1 MTTSLST
8 WDLQRQEGVLHWN
21 RVSLPALAE
30 RYGTPLY
37 VVNERLLSAA
47 YSHFVDSFI
56 GESVLPHVFYSVKT
70 NPVPDVLR
78 VLLECG
84 SGLEVVNE
92 YELRLALDLHV
103 AGDRIV
109 VNGTYKSSDFIEAA
123 VLASVGLIN
132 VESLHELTRLAEIA
146 SRFGAKANL
155 ALRINPELKGHRF
168 NPTISTARSSSP
180 MGFIVDSDE
189 WREAI
194 DLLKKRPELELRGI
208 HLHLGSGI
216 SSASPYV
223 EAIDYAY
230 GVWMDLCRNGFRP
243 DIVDLGGGFAI
254 KSCKTL
260 SLFEAVK
267 AIGWQ
272 SAPKPPSNKSDTSF
286 IKTIA
291 KAWVRYFDESVQ
303 AGGTRAPKLYLEP
316 GRALSATSQAL
327 LVRVH
332 RIVERGSGAATAICD
347 AGAMSISPSL
357 WSEYH
362 SVFVA
367 SRVHS
372 SEKADYSIIGNMP
385 SQLDVI
391 STRMRL
397 SKLKPDDLLVV
408 MDTGA
413 YFTSFGNTFAGP
425 RPPIVMIERS
435 GPRLI
440 RRKEKYEELFL
451 RDLNWFESNTLESSS

>member
-1 MTTSLST
+1 MMTRNHST
-8 WDLQRQEGVLHWN
+8 WDLHRKQGVLHWN
-21 RVSLPALAE
+21 GISLPALAE

-37 VVNERLLSAA
+37 VVNERLLRATYA
-47 YSHFVDSFI
+47 RFVDCFT

-70 NPVPDVLR
+70 NPVPGVLH

-92 YELRLALDLHV
+92 YELRLALDLNV
-103 AGDRIV
+103 PGDRIV
-109 VNGTYKSSDFIEAA
+109 VNSAYKSSEFIEQAIS
-123 VLASVGLIN
+123 ASVGLIN
-132 VESLHELTRLAEIA
+132 VESLDELTRLAEIVT
-146 SRFGAKANL
+146 RFGSKANL

-168 NPTISTARSSSP
+168 NPTISTARASSP

-189 WREAI
+189 WRRAI
-194 DLLKKRPELELRGI
+194 DLLAERPDLEVRGI

-216 SSASPYV
+216 SSAGPYI

-230 GVWMDLCRNGFRP
+230 GVWLGLWKSGFRP
-243 DIVDLGGGFAI
+243 DIVDLGGGFSVQ
-254 KSCKTL
+254 SCKML
-260 SLFEAVK
+260 SLLEAVK

-272 SAPKPPSNKSDTSF
+272 HAPRPPSSKTDGSFMKS
-286 IKTIA
+286 IA
-291 KAWVRYFDESVQ
+291 QAWVRYFVRAVQ
-303 AGGTRAPKLYLEP
+303 ATGLRAPKLYLEP

-327 LVRVH
+327 LVRVN
-332 RIVERGSGAATAICD
+332 RVVERSSGAARAICD

-362 SVFVA
+362 SIFVA
-367 SRVHS
+367 GRVGTG
-372 SEKADYSIIGNMP
+372 EEADYTIIGGMP

-391 STRMRL
+391 APRMRL
-397 SKLKPDDLLVV
+397 SKLDPGDLLVV

-425 RPPIVMIERS
+425 RPPIVMIKRS

-451 RDLNWFESNTLESSS
+451 RDLD